1 MSILLEALKQKNQ
14 RAKDTHVS
22 NATSD
27 LPSLALV
34 EDEQSQY
41 SESIGSRDQVEE
53 SMQSLVSK
61 LSIEPPD
68 GLDWQLKSD
77 VSIQPISSMNEKL
90 DTVPGSS
97 LTAQENLAP
106 LAFELIIPTNA
117 VIPAPMHDVNFDVK
131 DGSFDGSLRLET
143 AEIPVVKEVYG
154 RSMEDVVPTE
164 SSILL
169 DPKQPLVSEKPN
181 PIITTEQPVEI
192 CISSAE
198 PMNEAQT
205 IDDRARA
212 EAEPE
217 LNQSISSRISLPS
230 IDKSPLSAKRFLSFS
245 RRVVPVSESKQ
256 SLAKESAQPKKHQ
269 PSSYKVRQPILIVGG
284 VLIGFGVVGYAT
296 LVAWEAQQEAH
307 MQQMAHYKNLALTEL
322 PESIE
327 PIERVNREMGD
338 AGSSSI
344 AISNYDEAKELAQTE
359 TNLSSMPISQDSV
372 IKEKS
377 AKILVEAENKK
388 VSQLS
393 YTNGI
398 LDTNRSSND
407 QRGLRSFKVNVDD
420 FPQVNLLQT
429 QPTSELLVTAYQAW
443 QLGQVAQAE
452 QLYRQ
457 VLEKQP
463 QQRDA
468 LLGMLVVSQINGSDQ
483 SIVLDY
489 ALQLRRLYPKDQEV
503 RFATGRILGDAP
515 NEQVSET
522 ELKLAQRS
530 SENVAETS
538 YRLGLFYVEQQR
550 WAEAQSAFF
559 EAVRNKPY
567 QVDYRLNLAISYD
580 QLGKHRLALEHYQV
594 ALSQANSGLTKID
607 QSMIHERVS
616 YLQSHRLLDE

>member
-22 NATSD
+22 NASPD

-34 EDEQSQY
+34 EDEQSKY

-61 LSIEPPD
+61 LSIEPPE

-77 VSIQPISSMNEKL
+77 VSIQPICLVDDKIQMDVESSR
-90 DTVPGSS
+90 S
-97 LTAQENLAP
+97 AQEGLAP
-106 LAFELIIPTNA
+106 LAFDLILPTNTKSS
-117 VIPAPMHDVNFDVK
+117 DQND
-131 DGSFDGSLRLET
+131 
-143 AEIPVVKEVYG
+143 EINQDRKV
-154 RSMEDVVPTE
+154 DVVLKLEVNEVPSLAIEPIPSVEEVMPSE
-164 SSILL
+164 SLVL
-169 DPKQPLVSEKPN
+169 VEPQHAPVSEEPS

-192 CISSAE
+192 SILSAE

-230 IDKSPLSAKRFLSFS
+230 IDKSPLSARRFLSFS

-256 SLAKESAQPKKHQ
+256 SLTKESAQPKKHQ

-322 PESIE
+322 PESLE
-327 PIERVNREMGD
+327 PIERVNSEMGD

-359 TNLSSMPISQDSV
+359 TNLSSVPISQDSV

-388 VSQLS
+388 ASQLS
-393 YTNGI
+393 YTKGI

-407 QRGLRSFKVNVDD
+407 QRGLRSFKVNADD

-503 RFATGRILGDAP
+503 RFATGRILGDAR

-530 SENVAETS
+530 SENVAEAS

>member
-14 RAKDTHVS
+14 RVKDTHVS
-22 NATSD
+22 NATPD

-34 EDEQSQY
+34 EAEQSQHN
-41 SESIGSRDQVEE
+41 ESIGSRNQVEE

-77 VSIQPISSMNEKL
+77 VSVQPISLVDDKTQMGIESLPSAKKDVVHLAFDLISPTNTKSSDQNDEVNQDRKL
-90 DTVPGSS
+90 DVALELEVKEITS
-97 LTAQENLAP
+97 LAVEPIPSVEEVMPSESLILVDPQRAP
-106 LAFELIIPTNA
+106 LSEEPTSII
-117 VIPAPMHDVNFDVK
+117 I
-131 DGSFDGSLRLET
+131 
-143 AEIPVVKEVYG
+143 
-154 RSMEDVVPTE
+154 
-164 SSILL
+164 
-169 DPKQPLVSEKPN
+169 
-181 PIITTEQPVEI
+181 TEQPVEI
-192 CISSAE
+192 SISSAE
-198 PMNEAQT
+198 PVSDAQM
-205 IDDRARA
+205 IDDRTLV
-212 EAEPE
+212 EAELG
-217 LNQSISSRISLPS
+217 LNQSISSRMSLPT

-245 RRVVPVSESKQ
+245 RRAVPASESKQ
-256 SLAKESAQPKKHQ
+256 SLVKESVQPKKHQ

-322 PESIE
+322 PQKIE
-327 PIERVNREMGD
+327 PVEKVNSEIRD
-338 AGSSSI
+338 SGSSSI
-344 AISNYDEAKELAQTE
+344 AISNSDEGKELAHSQTI
-359 TNLSSMPISQDSV
+359 LSSMPISQDSV

-377 AKILVEAENKK
+377 AKVLVEAENKK

-393 YTNGI
+393 HTQGI

-407 QRGLRSFKVNVDD
+407 QRGLRSFKVNTDD
-420 FPQVNLLQT
+420 FPQMNLLQT
-429 QPTSELLVTAYQAW
+429 QPTVELLVAAYQAW

-468 LLGMLVVSQINGSDQ
+468 LLGMLAVSQSNGSDQ
-483 SIVLDY
+483 SIVLGY

-503 RFATGRILGDAP
+503 LFATGRILEDAP
-515 NEQVSET
+515 NDQVSET

-530 SENVAETS
+530 SENVAEAS

-559 EAVRNKPY
+559 EAVRKKPY

-594 ALSQANSGLTKID
+594 ALSQANSGLTKSD
-607 QSMIHERVS
+607 QTMIHERVS
-616 YLQSHRLLDE
+616 YLQTRRLFEE

>member
-22 NATSD
+22 NATPD

-34 EDEQSQY
+34 EAEQSQH

-53 SMQSLVSK
+53 SMQALVSK
-61 LSIEPPD
+61 LSIEPPE

-77 VSIQPISSMNEKL
+77 VSAQPMSLVDDKIQMDVESSRSAQEGIAPLSFDLILPTNTKSSDQNDEINQDRKL
-90 DTVPGSS
+90 DVVLKFEVNEVPS
-97 LTAQENLAP
+97 LAIEPIPSVEEVMPSESLVLVEPQHAP
-106 LAFELIIPTNA
+106 
-117 VIPAPMHDVNFDVK
+117 
-131 DGSFDGSLRLET
+131 
-143 AEIPVVKEVYG
+143 
-154 RSMEDVVPTE
+154 
-164 SSILL
+164 
-169 DPKQPLVSEKPN
+169 VSEEPS

-192 CISSAE
+192 SILSAE

-217 LNQSISSRISLPS
+217 LNQSISSRISLPT

-245 RRVVPVSESKQ
+245 RRAVPASESKQ
-256 SLAKESAQPKKHQ
+256 SLAKESVQPKKHQ

-327 PIERVNREMGD
+327 PIERVNSEIGD

-344 AISNYDEAKELAQTE
+344 AISNYDETKEPAHTE
-359 TNLSSMPISQDSV
+359 TNLSSMPISQASV

-377 AKILVEAENKK
+377 AKVLVEAENKK

-393 YTNGI
+393 HTQGI
-398 LDTNRSSND
+398 LDTNRLSND
-407 QRGLRSFKVNVDD
+407 QRGLRSFKVNADD
-420 FPQVNLLQT
+420 LPQVNLLQT

-483 SIVLDY
+483 SIVLGY

-515 NEQVSET
+515 NDQVSET

-530 SENVAETS
+530 SENVAEAS

-559 EAVRNKPY
+559 EAVRKKPY

>member
-22 NATSD
+22 NATPD

-34 EDEQSQY
+34 EAEQSQH

-53 SMQSLVSK
+53 SMQALVSK
-61 LSIEPPD
+61 LSIEPPE

-77 VSIQPISSMNEKL
+77 VSAQPMSLVDDKIQMDVESSRSAQEGIAPLSFDLILPTNTKSSDQNDEINQDRKL
-90 DTVPGSS
+90 DVVLKLEVNEVPS
-97 LTAQENLAP
+97 LAIEPIPSVEEVMPSESLVLVEPQHAP
-106 LAFELIIPTNA
+106 
-117 VIPAPMHDVNFDVK
+117 
-131 DGSFDGSLRLET
+131 
-143 AEIPVVKEVYG
+143 
-154 RSMEDVVPTE
+154 
-164 SSILL
+164 
-169 DPKQPLVSEKPN
+169 VSEEPS

-192 CISSAE
+192 SILSAE

-217 LNQSISSRISLPS
+217 LNQSISSRISLPT

-245 RRVVPVSESKQ
+245 RRAVPASESKQ
-256 SLAKESAQPKKHQ
+256 SLAKESVQPKKHQ

-327 PIERVNREMGD
+327 PIERVNSEIGD

-344 AISNYDEAKELAQTE
+344 AISNYDEAKEPAHTE
-359 TNLSSMPISQDSV
+359 TNLSSMPISQASV

-377 AKILVEAENKK
+377 AKVLVEAENKK

-393 YTNGI
+393 HTQGI
-398 LDTNRSSND
+398 LDTNRLSND
-407 QRGLRSFKVNVDD
+407 QRGLRSFKVNADD
-420 FPQVNLLQT
+420 LPQVNLLQT

-483 SIVLDY
+483 SIVLGY
-489 ALQLRRLYPKDQEV
+489 ALQLRRLYPQDQEV

-515 NEQVSET
+515 NDQVSET

-530 SENVAETS
+530 SENVAEAS

-559 EAVRNKPY
+559 EAVRKKPY

>member
-14 RAKDTHVS
+14 RVKDTHVS
-22 NATSD
+22 NATPD

-34 EDEQSQY
+34 EAEQSQHT
-41 SESIGSRDQVEE
+41 ESIGSRDQVEE

-77 VSIQPISSMNEKL
+77 VSVQPISLVDDKTQMGIESLPSAKKDVVHLAFDLISPTNTKSSDQNDEVNQDRKL
-90 DTVPGSS
+90 DVALELEVKEITS
-97 LTAQENLAP
+97 LAVEPIPSVEEVMPSESLILVDPQRAP
-106 LAFELIIPTNA
+106 LSEEPTSII
-117 VIPAPMHDVNFDVK
+117 I
-131 DGSFDGSLRLET
+131 
-143 AEIPVVKEVYG
+143 
-154 RSMEDVVPTE
+154 
-164 SSILL
+164 
-169 DPKQPLVSEKPN
+169 
-181 PIITTEQPVEI
+181 TEQPVEI
-192 CISSAE
+192 SISSAE
-198 PMNEAQT
+198 PVSDAQM
-205 IDDRARA
+205 IDDRTLV
-212 EAEPE
+212 EAELG
-217 LNQSISSRISLPS
+217 LNQSISSRMSLPT

-245 RRVVPVSESKQ
+245 RRAVPASESKQ
-256 SLAKESAQPKKHQ
+256 SLVKESVQPKKHQ

-322 PESIE
+322 PQKIE
-327 PIERVNREMGD
+327 TVEKVNSEIGD
-338 AGSSSI
+338 SGSSSI
-344 AISNYDEAKELAQTE
+344 AISNSDEGKELAHSQTI
-359 TNLSSMPISQDSV
+359 LSSMPISQDSV

-377 AKILVEAENKK
+377 AKVLVEAENKK

-393 YTNGI
+393 HTQGI

-407 QRGLRSFKVNVDD
+407 QRGLRSFKVNTDD
-420 FPQVNLLQT
+420 FPQMNLLQT
-429 QPTSELLVTAYQAW
+429 QPTVELLVAAYQAW

-468 LLGMLVVSQINGSDQ
+468 LLGMLAVSQSNGSDQ
-483 SIVLDY
+483 SIVLGY

-503 RFATGRILGDAP
+503 RFATGRILEDAP
-515 NEQVSET
+515 NDQVSET

-530 SENVAETS
+530 SENVAEAS

-559 EAVRNKPY
+559 EAVRKKPY

-607 QSMIHERVS
+607 QTMIHERVS
-616 YLQSHRLLDE
+616 YLQTRRLFEE

>member
-14 RAKDTHVS
+14 RVKDTHVS
-22 NATSD
+22 NATPD

-34 EDEQSQY
+34 EAEQSQHN
-41 SESIGSRDQVEE
+41 ESIGSRNQVEE

-77 VSIQPISSMNEKL
+77 VSVQPISLVDDKTQMGIESLPSAKKDVVHLAFDLISPTNTKSSDQNDEVNQDRKL
-90 DTVPGSS
+90 DVALELEVKEITS
-97 LTAQENLAP
+97 LAVEPIPSVEEVMPSESLILVDPQRAP
-106 LAFELIIPTNA
+106 LSEEPTSII
-117 VIPAPMHDVNFDVK
+117 I
-131 DGSFDGSLRLET
+131 
-143 AEIPVVKEVYG
+143 
-154 RSMEDVVPTE
+154 
-164 SSILL
+164 
-169 DPKQPLVSEKPN
+169 
-181 PIITTEQPVEI
+181 TEQPVEI
-192 CISSAE
+192 SISSAE
-198 PMNEAQT
+198 PVSDAQM
-205 IDDRARA
+205 IDDRTLV
-212 EAEPE
+212 EAELG
-217 LNQSISSRISLPS
+217 LNQSISSRMSLPT

-245 RRVVPVSESKQ
+245 RRAVPASESKQ
-256 SLAKESAQPKKHQ
+256 SLVKESVQPKKHQ

-322 PESIE
+322 PQKIE
-327 PIERVNREMGD
+327 PVEKVNSEIGD
-338 AGSSSI
+338 SGSSSI
-344 AISNYDEAKELAQTE
+344 AISNSDEGKELAHSQTI
-359 TNLSSMPISQDSV
+359 LSSMPISQDSV

-377 AKILVEAENKK
+377 AKVLVEAENKK

-393 YTNGI
+393 HTQGI

-407 QRGLRSFKVNVDD
+407 QRGLRSFKVNTDD
-420 FPQVNLLQT
+420 FPQMNLLQT
-429 QPTSELLVTAYQAW
+429 QPTVELLVAAYQAW

-468 LLGMLVVSQINGSDQ
+468 LLGMLAVSQSNGSDQ
-483 SIVLDY
+483 SIVLGY

-503 RFATGRILGDAP
+503 LFATGRILEDAP
-515 NEQVSET
+515 NDQVSET

-530 SENVAETS
+530 SENVAEAS

-559 EAVRNKPY
+559 EAVRKKPY

-607 QSMIHERVS
+607 QTMIHERVS
-616 YLQSHRLLDE
+616 YLQTRRLFEE

>member
-14 RAKDTHVS
+14 RVKDTHVS
-22 NATSD
+22 NATPD

-34 EDEQSQY
+34 EAEQSQHT
-41 SESIGSRDQVEE
+41 ESIGSRDQVEE

-77 VSIQPISSMNEKL
+77 VSVQPISLVDDKTQMGIESLPSAKKDVVHLAFDLISPTNTKSSDQNDEVNQDRKL
-90 DTVPGSS
+90 DVALELEVKEITS
-97 LTAQENLAP
+97 LAVEPIPSVEEVMPSESLILVDPQRAP
-106 LAFELIIPTNA
+106 LSEEPTSII
-117 VIPAPMHDVNFDVK
+117 I
-131 DGSFDGSLRLET
+131 
-143 AEIPVVKEVYG
+143 
-154 RSMEDVVPTE
+154 
-164 SSILL
+164 
-169 DPKQPLVSEKPN
+169 
-181 PIITTEQPVEI
+181 TEQPVEI
-192 CISSAE
+192 SISSAE
-198 PMNEAQT
+198 PVSDAQM
-205 IDDRARA
+205 IDDRTLV
-212 EAEPE
+212 EAELG
-217 LNQSISSRISLPS
+217 LNQSISSRMSLPT

-245 RRVVPVSESKQ
+245 RRAVPASESKQ
-256 SLAKESAQPKKHQ
+256 SLVKESVQPKKHQ

-322 PESIE
+322 PQKIE
-327 PIERVNREMGD
+327 PVEKVNSEIGD
-338 AGSSSI
+338 SGSSSI
-344 AISNYDEAKELAQTE
+344 AISNSDEGKELAHSQTI
-359 TNLSSMPISQDSV
+359 LSSMPISQDSV

-377 AKILVEAENKK
+377 AKVLVEAENKK

-393 YTNGI
+393 HTQGI

-407 QRGLRSFKVNVDD
+407 QRGLRSFKVNTDD
-420 FPQVNLLQT
+420 FPQMNLLQT
-429 QPTSELLVTAYQAW
+429 QPTVELLVAAYQAW

-468 LLGMLVVSQINGSDQ
+468 LLGMLAVSQSNGSDQ
-483 SIVLDY
+483 SIVLGY

-503 RFATGRILGDAP
+503 LFATGRILEDAP
-515 NEQVSET
+515 NDQVSET

-530 SENVAETS
+530 SENVAEAS

-559 EAVRNKPY
+559 EAVRKKPY

-607 QSMIHERVS
+607 QTMIHERVS
-616 YLQSHRLLDE
+616 YLQTRRLFEE

>member
-14 RAKDTHVS
+14 RVKDTHVS
-22 NATSD
+22 NATPD

-34 EDEQSQY
+34 EAEQSQHT
-41 SESIGSRDQVEE
+41 ESIGSRNQVEE

-77 VSIQPISSMNEKL
+77 VSVQPISLVDDKTQMGIESLPSAKKDVVHLAFDLISPTNTKSSDQNDEVNQDRKL
-90 DTVPGSS
+90 DVALELEVKEITS
-97 LTAQENLAP
+97 LAVEPIPSVEEVMPSESLILVDPQRAP
-106 LAFELIIPTNA
+106 LSEEPTSII
-117 VIPAPMHDVNFDVK
+117 I
-131 DGSFDGSLRLET
+131 
-143 AEIPVVKEVYG
+143 
-154 RSMEDVVPTE
+154 
-164 SSILL
+164 
-169 DPKQPLVSEKPN
+169 
-181 PIITTEQPVEI
+181 TEQPVEI
-192 CISSAE
+192 SISSAE
-198 PMNEAQT
+198 PVSDAQM
-205 IDDRARA
+205 IDDRTLV
-212 EAEPE
+212 EAELG
-217 LNQSISSRISLPS
+217 LNQSISSRMSLPT

-245 RRVVPVSESKQ
+245 RRAVPASESKQ
-256 SLAKESAQPKKHQ
+256 SLVKESVQPKKHQ

-307 MQQMAHYKNLALTEL
+307 MQQMAHYNNLALTEL
-322 PESIE
+322 PQKIE
-327 PIERVNREMGD
+327 PVEKVNSEIGD
-338 AGSSSI
+338 SGSSSI
-344 AISNYDEAKELAQTE
+344 AISNSDEGKELAHSQTI
-359 TNLSSMPISQDSV
+359 LSSMPISQDSV

-377 AKILVEAENKK
+377 AKVLVEAENKK

-393 YTNGI
+393 HTQGI

-407 QRGLRSFKVNVDD
+407 QRGLRSFKVNTDD
-420 FPQVNLLQT
+420 FPQMNLLQT
-429 QPTSELLVTAYQAW
+429 QPTVELLVAAYQAW

-468 LLGMLVVSQINGSDQ
+468 LLGMLAVSQSNGSDQ
-483 SIVLDY
+483 SIVLGY

-503 RFATGRILGDAP
+503 RFATGRILEDAP
-515 NEQVSET
+515 NDQVSET

-530 SENVAETS
+530 SENVAEAS

-559 EAVRNKPY
+559 EAVRKKPY

-607 QSMIHERVS
+607 QTMIHERVS
-616 YLQSHRLLDE
+616 YLQTRRLFEE

>member
-14 RAKDTHVS
+14 RVKDTHVS
-22 NATSD
+22 NATPD

-34 EDEQSQY
+34 EAEQSQHT
-41 SESIGSRDQVEE
+41 ESIGSRDQVEE

-77 VSIQPISSMNEKL
+77 VSVQPISLVDDKTQMGIESLPSAKKDVVHLAFDLISPTNTKSSDQNDEVNQDRKL
-90 DTVPGSS
+90 DVALELEVKEITS
-97 LTAQENLAP
+97 LAVEPIPSVEEVMPSESLILVDPQRAP
-106 LAFELIIPTNA
+106 LSEEPTSII
-117 VIPAPMHDVNFDVK
+117 I
-131 DGSFDGSLRLET
+131 
-143 AEIPVVKEVYG
+143 
-154 RSMEDVVPTE
+154 
-164 SSILL
+164 
-169 DPKQPLVSEKPN
+169 
-181 PIITTEQPVEI
+181 TEQPVEI
-192 CISSAE
+192 SISSAE
-198 PMNEAQT
+198 PVSDAQM
-205 IDDRARA
+205 IDDRTLV
-212 EAEPE
+212 EAELG
-217 LNQSISSRISLPS
+217 LNQSISSRMSLPT

-245 RRVVPVSESKQ
+245 RRAVPASESKQ
-256 SLAKESAQPKKHQ
+256 SLVKESVQPKKHQ

-307 MQQMAHYKNLALTEL
+307 MQQMAHYNNLALTEL
-322 PESIE
+322 PQKIE
-327 PIERVNREMGD
+327 PVEKVNSEIGD
-338 AGSSSI
+338 SGSSSI
-344 AISNYDEAKELAQTE
+344 AISNSDEGKELAHSQTI
-359 TNLSSMPISQDSV
+359 LSSMPISQDSV

-377 AKILVEAENKK
+377 AKVLVEAENKK

-393 YTNGI
+393 HTQGI

-407 QRGLRSFKVNVDD
+407 QRGLRSFKVNTDD
-420 FPQVNLLQT
+420 FPQMNLLQT
-429 QPTSELLVTAYQAW
+429 QPTVELLVAAYQAW

-468 LLGMLVVSQINGSDQ
+468 LLGMLAVSQSNGSDQ
-483 SIVLDY
+483 SIVLGY

-503 RFATGRILGDAP
+503 RFATGRILEDAP
-515 NEQVSET
+515 NDQVSET

-530 SENVAETS
+530 SENVAEAS

-559 EAVRNKPY
+559 EAVRKKPY

-607 QSMIHERVS
+607 QTMIHERVS
-616 YLQSHRLLDE
+616 YLQTRRLFEE

>member
-14 RAKDTHVS
+14 RAKDTHVA
-22 NATSD
+22 NATPD

-34 EDEQSQY
+34 EAEQSQHT
-41 SESIGSRDQVEE
+41 ESIGSKDQVEE

-61 LSIEPPD
+61 LSIEPPE
-68 GLDWQLKSD
+68 GLNWQLKPEVSVQPMSLVEDKTQMVGESLPSAKKDVAHLSFDLISPTNTKSSD
-77 VSIQPISSMNEKL
+77 QNDEVNQDRKL
-90 DTVPGSS
+90 DVALELEVKEITS
-97 LTAQENLAP
+97 LAVEPIPSVEEVMPSESLILVDPQRAP
-106 LAFELIIPTNA
+106 LSEEPTSII
-117 VIPAPMHDVNFDVK
+117 I
-131 DGSFDGSLRLET
+131 
-143 AEIPVVKEVYG
+143 
-154 RSMEDVVPTE
+154 
-164 SSILL
+164 
-169 DPKQPLVSEKPN
+169 
-181 PIITTEQPVEI
+181 TEQPVEI
-192 CISSAE
+192 SISSAE
-198 PMNEAQT
+198 PVSDAQM
-205 IDDRARA
+205 IDDRTLV
-212 EAEPE
+212 EAELG
-217 LNQSISSRISLPS
+217 LNQSISSRMSLPT

-245 RRVVPVSESKQ
+245 RRAVPASESKQ
-256 SLAKESAQPKKHQ
+256 SLVKESVQPKKHQ

-322 PESIE
+322 PQKIE
-327 PIERVNREMGD
+327 PVEKVNSEIGD
-338 AGSSSI
+338 SGSSSI
-344 AISNYDEAKELAQTE
+344 AISNSDEGKELAHSQTI
-359 TNLSSMPISQDSV
+359 LSSMPISQDSV

-377 AKILVEAENKK
+377 AKVLVEAENKK

-393 YTNGI
+393 HTQGI

-407 QRGLRSFKVNVDD
+407 QRSLRSFNVNADD
-420 FPQVNLLQT
+420 FSQMNLLQT
-429 QPTSELLVTAYQAW
+429 QPTVELLVAAYQAW

-468 LLGMLVVSQINGSDQ
+468 LLGMLAVSQSNGSDQ
-483 SIVLDY
+483 SIVLGY

-503 RFATGRILGDAP
+503 RFATGSVLQDAP
-515 NEQVSET
+515 NDPVSET

-530 SENVAETS
+530 SENVAEAS

-559 EAVRNKPY
+559 EAVRKKPY

-594 ALSQANSGLTKID
+594 ALSQANSGLTKSD
-607 QSMIHERVS
+607 QTMINERVS
-616 YLQSHRLLDE
+616 YLQTRLLFEE

>member
-14 RAKDTHVS
+14 RVKDTHVS
-22 NATSD
+22 NATPD

-34 EDEQSQY
+34 EAEQSQHT
-41 SESIGSRDQVEE
+41 ESIGSRDQVEE

-77 VSIQPISSMNEKL
+77 VSVQPISLVDDKTQMGIESLPSAKKDVVHLAFDLISPTNTKSSDQNDEVNQDRKL
-90 DTVPGSS
+90 DVALELEVKEITS
-97 LTAQENLAP
+97 LAVEPIPSVEEVMPSESLILVDPQRAP
-106 LAFELIIPTNA
+106 LSEEPTSII
-117 VIPAPMHDVNFDVK
+117 I
-131 DGSFDGSLRLET
+131 
-143 AEIPVVKEVYG
+143 
-154 RSMEDVVPTE
+154 
-164 SSILL
+164 
-169 DPKQPLVSEKPN
+169 
-181 PIITTEQPVEI
+181 TEQPVEI
-192 CISSAE
+192 SISSAE
-198 PMNEAQT
+198 PVSDAQM
-205 IDDRARA
+205 IDDRTLV
-212 EAEPE
+212 EAELG
-217 LNQSISSRISLPS
+217 LNQSISSRMSLPT

-245 RRVVPVSESKQ
+245 RRAVPASESKQ
-256 SLAKESAQPKKHQ
+256 SLVKESVQPKKHQ

-322 PESIE
+322 PQKIE
-327 PIERVNREMGD
+327 PVEKVNSEIGD
-338 AGSSSI
+338 SGSSSI
-344 AISNYDEAKELAQTE
+344 AISNSDEGKELAHSQTI
-359 TNLSSMPISQDSV
+359 LSSMPISQDSV

-377 AKILVEAENKK
+377 AKVLVEAENKK

-393 YTNGI
+393 HTQGI

-407 QRGLRSFKVNVDD
+407 QRGLRSFKVNTDD
-420 FPQVNLLQT
+420 FPQMNLLQT
-429 QPTSELLVTAYQAW
+429 QPTVELLVAAYQAW

-468 LLGMLVVSQINGSDQ
+468 LLGMLAVSQSNGSDQ
-483 SIVLDY
+483 SIVLGY

-503 RFATGRILGDAP
+503 LFATGRILEDAP
-515 NEQVSET
+515 NDQVSET

-530 SENVAETS
+530 SENVAEAS

-559 EAVRNKPY
+559 EAVRKKPY

-594 ALSQANSGLTKID
+594 ALSQANSGLTKSD
-607 QSMIHERVS
+607 QTMINERVS
-616 YLQSHRLLDE
+616 YLQTRLLFEE

>member
-14 RAKDTHVS
+14 RVKDTHVS
-22 NATSD
+22 NATPD

-34 EDEQSQY
+34 EAEQSQHT
-41 SESIGSRDQVEE
+41 ESIGSRDQVEE

-77 VSIQPISSMNEKL
+77 VSVQPISLVDDKTQMGIESLPSAKKDVVHLAFDLISPTNTKSSDQNDEVNQDRKL
-90 DTVPGSS
+90 DVALELEVKEITS
-97 LTAQENLAP
+97 LAVEPIPSVEEVMPSESLILVDPQRAP
-106 LAFELIIPTNA
+106 LSEEPTSII
-117 VIPAPMHDVNFDVK
+117 I
-131 DGSFDGSLRLET
+131 
-143 AEIPVVKEVYG
+143 
-154 RSMEDVVPTE
+154 
-164 SSILL
+164 
-169 DPKQPLVSEKPN
+169 
-181 PIITTEQPVEI
+181 TEQPVEI
-192 CISSAE
+192 SISSAE
-198 PMNEAQT
+198 PVSDAQM
-205 IDDRARA
+205 IDDRTLV
-212 EAEPE
+212 EAELG
-217 LNQSISSRISLPS
+217 LNQSISSRMSLPT

-245 RRVVPVSESKQ
+245 RRAVPASESKQ
-256 SLAKESAQPKKHQ
+256 SLVKESVQPKKHQ

-284 VLIGFGVVGYAT
+284 ALIGFGVVGYAT

-322 PESIE
+322 PQNIE
-327 PIERVNREMGD
+327 PVEKVNSEIRD
-338 AGSSSI
+338 SGSSSI
-344 AISNYDEAKELAQTE
+344 AISNSDEGKELAHSQTIQ
-359 TNLSSMPISQDSV
+359 SSMSISQDSV

-377 AKILVEAENKK
+377 AKVLVEAENKK

-393 YTNGI
+393 HTQGI

-407 QRGLRSFKVNVDD
+407 QRGLRSFKVNTDD
-420 FPQVNLLQT
+420 FPQMNLLQT
-429 QPTSELLVTAYQAW
+429 QPTVELLVAAYQAW

-468 LLGMLVVSQINGSDQ
+468 LLGMLAVSQSNGSDQ
-483 SIVLDY
+483 SIVLGY

-503 RFATGRILGDAP
+503 RFATGRILEDAP
-515 NEQVSET
+515 NDQVSET

-530 SENVAETS
+530 SENVAEAS

-559 EAVRNKPY
+559 EAVRKNPY

-594 ALSQANSGLTKID
+594 ALSQANSGLTKMD

-616 YLQSHRLLDE
+616 YLQTRRLFEE

>member
-14 RAKDTHVS
+14 RVKDTHVS
-22 NATSD
+22 NATPD

-34 EDEQSQY
+34 EAEQSQHT
-41 SESIGSRDQVEE
+41 ESIGSRDQVEE

-77 VSIQPISSMNEKL
+77 VSVQPISLVDDKTQMGIESLPSAKKDVVHLAFDLISPTNTKSSDQNDEVNQDRKL
-90 DTVPGSS
+90 DVALELEVKEITS
-97 LTAQENLAP
+97 LAVEPIPSVEEVMPSESLILVDPQRAP
-106 LAFELIIPTNA
+106 LSEEPTSII
-117 VIPAPMHDVNFDVK
+117 I
-131 DGSFDGSLRLET
+131 
-143 AEIPVVKEVYG
+143 
-154 RSMEDVVPTE
+154 
-164 SSILL
+164 
-169 DPKQPLVSEKPN
+169 
-181 PIITTEQPVEI
+181 TEQPVEI
-192 CISSAE
+192 SISSAE
-198 PMNEAQT
+198 PVSDAQM
-205 IDDRARA
+205 IDDRTLV
-212 EAEPE
+212 EAELG
-217 LNQSISSRISLPS
+217 LNQSISSRMSLPT

-245 RRVVPVSESKQ
+245 RRAVPASESKQ
-256 SLAKESAQPKKHQ
+256 SLVKESVQPKKHQ

-322 PESIE
+322 PQKIE
-327 PIERVNREMGD
+327 PVEKVNSEIGD
-338 AGSSSI
+338 SGSSSI
-344 AISNYDEAKELAQTE
+344 AISNSDEGKELAHSQTI
-359 TNLSSMPISQDSV
+359 LSSMPISQDSV

-377 AKILVEAENKK
+377 AKVLVEAENKK

-393 YTNGI
+393 HTQGI

-407 QRGLRSFKVNVDD
+407 QRGLRSFKVNTDD
-420 FPQVNLLQT
+420 FPQMNLLQT
-429 QPTSELLVTAYQAW
+429 QPTVELLVAAYQAW

-468 LLGMLVVSQINGSDQ
+468 LLGMLAVSQSNGSDQ
-483 SIVLDY
+483 SIVLGY

-503 RFATGRILGDAP
+503 RFATGRILEDAP
-515 NEQVSET
+515 NDQVSET

-530 SENVAETS
+530 SENVAEAS

-559 EAVRNKPY
+559 EAVRKKPY

-607 QSMIHERVS
+607 QTMIHERVS
-616 YLQSHRLLDE
+616 YLQTRRLFEE

>member
-14 RAKDTHVS
+14 RVKDTHVS
-22 NATSD
+22 NATPD

-34 EDEQSQY
+34 EAEQSQHN
-41 SESIGSRDQVEE
+41 ESIGSRNQVEE

-77 VSIQPISSMNEKL
+77 VSVQPISLVDDKTQMGIESLPSAKKDVVHLAFDLISPTNTKSSDQNDEVNQDRKL
-90 DTVPGSS
+90 DVALELEVKEITS
-97 LTAQENLAP
+97 LAVEPIPSVEEVMPSESLILVDPQRAP
-106 LAFELIIPTNA
+106 LSEEPTSII
-117 VIPAPMHDVNFDVK
+117 I
-131 DGSFDGSLRLET
+131 
-143 AEIPVVKEVYG
+143 
-154 RSMEDVVPTE
+154 
-164 SSILL
+164 
-169 DPKQPLVSEKPN
+169 
-181 PIITTEQPVEI
+181 TEQPVEI
-192 CISSAE
+192 SISSAE
-198 PMNEAQT
+198 PVSDAQM
-205 IDDRARA
+205 IDDRTLV
-212 EAEPE
+212 EAELG
-217 LNQSISSRISLPS
+217 LNQSISSRMSLPT

-245 RRVVPVSESKQ
+245 RRAVPASESKQ
-256 SLAKESAQPKKHQ
+256 SLVKESVQPKKHQ

-307 MQQMAHYKNLALTEL
+307 MQQMAHYNNLALTEL
-322 PESIE
+322 PQKIE
-327 PIERVNREMGD
+327 PVEKVNSEIGD
-338 AGSSSI
+338 SGSSSI
-344 AISNYDEAKELAQTE
+344 AISNSDEGKELAHSQTI
-359 TNLSSMPISQDSV
+359 LSSMPISQDSV

-377 AKILVEAENKK
+377 AKVLVEAENKK

-393 YTNGI
+393 HTQGI

-407 QRGLRSFKVNVDD
+407 QRGLRSFKVNTDD
-420 FPQVNLLQT
+420 FPQMNLLQT
-429 QPTSELLVTAYQAW
+429 QPTVELLVAAYQAW

-468 LLGMLVVSQINGSDQ
+468 LLGMLAVSQSNGSDQ
-483 SIVLDY
+483 SIVLGY

-503 RFATGRILGDAP
+503 RFATGRILEDAP
-515 NEQVSET
+515 NDQVSET

-530 SENVAETS
+530 SENVAEAS

-559 EAVRNKPY
+559 EAVRKKPY

-607 QSMIHERVS
+607 QTMIHERVS
-616 YLQSHRLLDE
+616 YLQTRRLFEE